1 MLQQDRTKHHSG
13 KTAYHGGLAAE
24 GAVERLYCRAGYD
37 LLARRWRG
45 TGGEIDL
52 VFGANGFFV
61 FVEVKKSTT
70 FHAAAARVTTRQQER
85 IFASATEFIA
95 TQPSGQLSE
104 LRFDVALVD
113 AGGQIKILEN
123 ALFGD

>member
-1 MLQQDRTKHHSG
+1 MPQHDRTKHHSG

-24 GAVERLYCRAGYD
+24 GAVERQYCRAGYD

-45 TGGEIDL
+45 AGGEIDL
-52 VFGANGFFV
+52 VFGANGAFFV

-85 IFASATEFIA
+85 ILHLH
-95 TQPSGQLSE
+95 LSS
-104 LRFDVALVD
+104 
-113 AGGQIKILEN
+113 
-123 ALFGD
+123 